1 MIIIFFFFF
10 FCSSSLSCRPVDCY
24 THEPLVFTP
33 GFVNATIYGDQVE
46 TGWNFGPYF
55 LHSANFWLPGSNPCL
70 HPSIIHAFIHLFMH
84 ACMH

>member
-1 MIIIFFFFF
+1 MFSFFFST
-10 FCSSSLSCRPVDCY
+10 SSSCRPVDCY

-55 LHSANFWLPGSNPCL
+55 LHSANFWLPGAHPCVPL
-70 HPSIIHAFIHLFMH
+70 SIIHAFIN